1 MCFKCV
7 FGTTVAI
14 RLLCFSI
21 LPSLSDLFTD
31 IMNALDMI
39 FISNGII
46 VNCHFDFLAKV
57 LNICRDNS
65 SLASDSLG
73 IKSNGNSALEK
84 DTLGYISLGIV
95 FLPGI
100 VKALNVLA
108 RRLQKGEY
116 LKAPL
121 AICYLPFPLYI
132 LIIQIRA
139 VTNPLNKDANI
150 SLVRVLSMEAFY
162 ESFPQL
168 VLQTISLIY
177 SYHLTW
183 IQAASIGFSLL
194 MLAKT
199 VILLDTTQPIMVAE
213 KKDTQELEESRMGE
227 KEKMNNENDME
238 SNEQTTEEIEN
249 GEDKQQKLHTAKHET
264 RGFFTTALQALLAAL
279 RYIIWVLPLYL
290 TSIIYKIASFSITFA
305 YLRLWALGTMGLLI
319 IELLVVA
326 KYTGFDNFADR
337 IYPVFSN
344 FFIVNI
350 GGAQI
355 RQKEIMNN
363 DEKKKQEKYYDNM
376 YRFAKRSVMLSFLH
390 HTLVLIVI
398 AFLVVQ
404 FGKSQELNNQ
414 NETKNNGSNDT
425 GLEEI
430 YECSGATSCATNVFT
445 AIISDLREGWL
456 EMQDWLYPHCKDKYC
471 GRTDKDLS
479 EEVKKKLAK
488 AESLTKFY
496 PFIITICSVIL
507 IGLANLTLS
516 IYSARDIKA
525 KNTGNLV
532 ESGDSE
538 HEKEVEGLNMNERSN
553 NFRLCSEKD
562 INSAICTENN
572 EIVLKITLSNISE
585 YGLLTNDKVSNLILL
600 IIERPNTFYLKNI
613 ILTNKH

>member
-1 MCFKCV
+1 MCLKCV
-7 FGTTVAI
+7 VGTTVSI

-21 LPSLSDLFTD
+21 LPSLFDLSTD
-31 IMNALDMI
+31 ILNALDMI
-39 FISNGII
+39 FDSTGTI
-46 VNCHFDFLAKV
+46 VNCHFEFLATV

-65 SLASDSLG
+65 TLTSDSLG
-73 IKSNGNSALEK
+73 ENNNGNSALQK
-84 DTLGYISLGIV
+84 DALGYISLGIV

-100 VKALNVLA
+100 FKALNA
-108 RRLQKGEY
+108 FATRLQKREY

-199 VILLDTTQPIMVAE
+199 VILLDSTQPIMDAE
-213 KKDTQELEESRMGE
+213 KNDTQELEESRIGE
-227 KEKMNNENDME
+227 KEKQKNENAIE
-238 SNEQTTEEIEN
+238 SNEQTTEDMEN
-249 GEDKQQKLHTAKHET
+249 GEDIQQKSDITKYET

-279 RYIIWVLPLYL
+279 RYLIWVLPLYL
-290 TSIIYKIASFSITFA
+290 TSIIYKIAAFSITFA
-305 YLRLWALGTMGLLI
+305 YLRLWGFGTMGLLI

-355 RQKEIMNN
+355 RQKEIMNK
-363 DEKKKQEKYYDNM
+363 DEKKKQEKNYDNW
-376 YRFAKRSVMLSFLH
+376 YRFAKRSVILSFLH
-390 HTLVLIVI
+390 HSLVLIVI

-414 NETKNNGSNDT
+414 NETKNNGSNNT
-425 GLEEI
+425 ELEKI
-430 YECSGATSCATNVFT
+430 FECSGATSCATNVFDS
-445 AIISDLREGWL
+445 IIYDLRARWFD
-456 EMQDWLYPHCKDKYC
+456 MQDWLYPHCKDKYC
-471 GRTDKDLS
+471 GRTDHDLS
-479 EEVKKKLAK
+479 EKAKEKLAE
-488 AESLTKFY
+488 AEGLTKFY

-507 IGLANLTLS
+507 IGLANITLS

-525 KNTGNLV
+525 KNTGHLV
-532 ESGDSE
+532 ESGDNE
-538 HEKEVEGLNMNERSN
+538 HEKEVDGLNINERTN
-553 NFRLCSEKD
+553 NFRLYSEKD
-562 INSAICTENN
+562 INGAICTENDQ
-572 EIVLKITLSNISE
+572 IVLRIKLSNISE
-585 YGLLTNDKVSNLILL
+585 YGLLTHDRVSNLVLL
-600 IIERPNTFYLKNI
+600 IIERPNNYYL
-613 ILTNKH
+613 